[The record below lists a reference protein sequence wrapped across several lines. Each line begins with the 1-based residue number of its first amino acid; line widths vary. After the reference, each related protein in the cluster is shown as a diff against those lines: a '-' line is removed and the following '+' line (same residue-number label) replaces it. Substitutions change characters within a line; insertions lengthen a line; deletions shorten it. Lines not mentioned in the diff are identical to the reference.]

1 MTKEISLL
9 LGELKSRLNAY
20 VGLMGFRFS
29 NLCVKSDPVAML
41 PIAVEINGEPYYIE
55 DTCDITQPNEF
66 QLMLYPKSEDLINQ
80 LSRGVL
86 ATHPEMKQERMAML
100 DDDTH
105 KVVPVQDVKEGDKV
119 AAYCIRLTMPTVN
132 KDRHDVLTDS
142 VKLFYDDT
150 MANIDGN
157 CAAYTERIPVEL
169 QEHPNQAEEIEA
181 AKEAL
186 KKLRSQFEEQ
196 AKKIRDEKT
205 QEIEDAYQK
214 YLADKSKIQ
223 QEQEEQLAEEEA
235 ITSIKM
241 PQAPEAPEMPEMP
254 EKPEMPQ

>member
-29 NLCVKSDPVAML
+29 NLCVKSDPVALL
-41 PIAVEINGEPYYIE
+41 PIAVEVNGEAYHLE
-55 DTCDITQPNEF
+55 DTCDVTQPNEF
-66 QLMLYPKSEDLINQ
+66 QLALYPKSEDLINQ
-80 LSRGVL
+80 LSQGVL
-86 ATHPEMKQERMAML
+86 ATHPEMKQERMAIL

-105 KVVPVQDVKEGDKV
+105 KEVPVQDLKEGDKV

-157 CAAYTERIPVEL
+157 CVAYTERIPVEL
-169 QEHPNQAEEIEA
+169 KEHPKQAEEIEE
-181 AKEAL
+181 AKNAL
-186 KKLRSQFEEQ
+186 KKLRSQFEEL

-205 QEIEDAYQK
+205 QEIEEAYQK
-214 YLADKSKIQ
+214 YLAEKSKIQ
-223 QEQEEQLAEEEA
+223 QQQEEQIAEEDA
-235 ITSIKM
+235 VMSMKM
-241 PQAPEAPEMPEMP
+241 PEAPEVPEAPKMPEMPEMP
-254 EKPEMPQ
+254 Q